1 MLQGSLDNF
10 ALDEVLGLLSGTSK
24 TGQLEIAGNRG
35 TGTLMFHQ
43 GRVVDGAASY
53 TANGS
58 NLEDVMFELL
68 RYDEG
73 TFTFHQ
79 CDVTP
84 GVGAENVASVLAN
97 AEARLRDWRSIERVV
112 PSLDH
117 RVVPAAE
124 LPADE
129 VTIKRNEWAALIVIA
144 SGCQVSAVCD
154 MLDLGEVEGS
164 RCIKDLA
171 ERQLVTV
178 TEPTGSSTR
187 AARVD
192 SPEGFSVTIPVATA
206 APPAPPI
213 DVARTAVP
221 ASVEEGAGPDPDPA
235 TPGPSLGSI
244 MADRPPMPPAPG
256 YDELPIEGAPSSDAG
271 PGSDPAPGFEAVPGG
286 GTTAG
291 FEPATSFEPTGG
303 FETAT
308 SFERAAGFGAT
319 DSFDAPPAAPA
330 GTLPPAPPS
339 PSEIAGFSAAIEDAS
354 ELVEAATDSK
364 GGGILARY
372 LKGDD

>member
-1 MLQGSLDNF
+1 
-10 ALDEVLGLLSGTSK
+10 
-24 TGQLEIAGNRG
+24 
-35 TGTLMFHQ
+35 
-43 GRVVDGAASY
+43 VVDGVASY

-68 RYDEG
+68 RYHEG

-79 CDVTP
+79 RDVTP

-117 RVVPAAE
+117 QVVPAAE

-129 VTIKRNEWAALIVIA
+129 MTITRDEWAALIVIA
-144 SGCQVSAVCD
+144 SGCEVSVVCD
-154 MLDLGEVEGS
+154 KLDLGEVEGS

-178 TEPTGSSTR
+178 TEPTGSYSR

-192 SPEGFSVTIPVATA
+192 NPQGFSVTTPAATA
-206 APPAPPI
+206 APPTPPVDLAATGAPTS
-213 DVARTAVP
+213 AEA
-221 ASVEEGAGPDPDPA
+221 GAGTDPETA
-235 TPGPSLGSI
+235 TPGPALGSI
-244 MADRPPMPPAPG
+244 LTDRPPMPPPPAYG
-256 YDELPIEGAPSSDAG
+256 ELPLEGAPSIDAA
-271 PGSDPAPGFEAVPGG
+271 PGSDPAPGFESIPGG

-291 FEPATSFEPTGG
+291 METATGFEPTAG
-303 FETAT
+303 FGTT
-308 SFERAAGFGAT
+308 SSLEPTAGFGAT
-319 DSFDAPPAAPA
+319 AVFDAPQAPPAR
-330 GTLPPAPPS
+330 TLPPTPPS
-339 PSEIAGFSAAIEDAS
+339 PSEIAGFSEAIEDAS
-354 ELVEAATDSK
+354 ELVESAADNK